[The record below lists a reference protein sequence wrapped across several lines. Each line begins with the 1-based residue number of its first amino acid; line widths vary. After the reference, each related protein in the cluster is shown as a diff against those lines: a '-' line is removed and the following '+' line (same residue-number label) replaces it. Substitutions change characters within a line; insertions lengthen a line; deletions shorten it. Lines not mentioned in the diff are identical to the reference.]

1 MPGFTLPLDKLCDI
15 WFPTLK
21 KTLPIDWMQPMSDPD
36 RKHFLDQF
44 GLGLA
49 DKVKLM
55 SGGPS
60 SPRPYF
66 WNATPNKLH
75 GDTAKEISK
84 PVQKFC
90 HDAVNKFKQC
100 IDMWKLQAEFKSL
113 KIMAVSAIG
122 TPGCLKGPELKTL
135 APFKS
140 WKGKEDNEKAY
151 IKAVVEGLS
160 GQWKKWQDKVMIPG
174 LPFYPAFAAFPLAQ
188 APPMPN
194 IPFPLVTCPSATMA
208 EMTQMKL
215 KDAMVKA
222 LDKGVKDE
230 DSDKQHE
237 AIFDTIAFPIAL
249 NFLLWQ
255 VMQMIMNLLGK
266 GPVPPYAP
274 PYIPVGPVVGGSEA
288 LGKALMA

>member
-1 MPGFTLPLDKLCDI
+1 MPPI
-15 WFPTLK
+15 QAAVLK
-21 KTLPIDWMQPMSDPD
+21 NLARAAFKAQAIVLPIDWEQPTGEAGKQYVDAFKPYERFAPIDPS
-36 RKHFLDQF
+36 
-44 GLGLA
+44 
-49 DKVKLM
+49 KLFT
-55 SGGPS
+55 P
-60 SPRPYF
+60 
-66 WNATPNKLH
+66 ATPNKLH
-75 GDTAKEISK
+75 GDTAKEISE

-90 HDAVNKFKQC
+90 HDAVNKFKQA
-100 IDMWKLQAEFKSL
+100 IDMWKLQAEFKSVQ
-113 KIMAVSAIG
+113 IMAVCCIG
-122 TPGCLKGPELKTL
+122 PPGALKGPELKSL
-135 APFKS
+135 APFSS

-194 IPFPLVTCPSATMA
+194 IPMPLITCPSAMMA

-215 KDAMVKA
+215 KKAMVDA
-222 LDKGVKDE
+222 LDGGVKDK
-230 DSDKQHE
+230 DKDKQHE

-249 NFLLWQ
+249 NFLLWL
-255 VMQMIMNLLGK
+255 VMQMVMNLLGK

>member
-1 MPGFTLPLDKLCDI
+1 MPGFTLPLDKLCDV

-21 KTLPIDWMQPMSDPD
+21 KTLPVDWKQPMGKPERD
-36 RKHFLDQF
+36 HFLSQF
-44 GLGLA
+44 GDTISGKL
-49 DKVKLM
+49 KLM
-55 SGGPS
+55 QGGPS

-75 GDTAKEISK
+75 ADTAKEISK
-84 PVQKFC
+84 PIQQFC
-90 HDAVNKFKQC
+90 HDSVNKFKQC

-113 KIMAVSAIG
+113 QIMAVSAIG

-140 WKGKEDNEKAY
+140 WQGKEDNEKAY

-174 LPFYPAFAAFPLAQ
+174 LPFYPAFAAFPLAK

-194 IPFPLVTCPSATMA
+194 IPFPLIACPSAAMA
-208 EMTQMKL
+208 EMSQPKL

-222 LDKGVKDE
+222 LADGVKKKDG
-230 DSDKQHE
+230 DKQHE
-237 AIFDTIAFPIAL
+237 ATVKEKSFP
-249 NFLLWQ
+249 
-255 VMQMIMNLLGK
+255 
-266 GPVPPYAP
+266 
-274 PYIPVGPVVGGSEA
+274 E
-288 LGKALMA
+288 